1 MDSATKRHVL
11 TTTEEIR
18 LKKFLANRVSDSRL
32 DDLTHSY
39 IEKITGKNGKNVHK
53 TGLNDQRDRWRD
65 ENVLEKI
72 RTAITTQKNTYW
84 KVGKHRIVQYKGSY
98 SVLGYMAYQM
108 PGYIAEFSEFFIRL
122 LREGIIRDHIHIL
135 DVGAGPGTV
144 EIAIARVL
152 ELCDGVTADVIPLER
167 SEVFRDAYLAI
178 VPKFVKITGNRVVT
192 SRPIAADI
200 METIPDGEFDMIV
213 CSNVINELEVYGD
226 AKIDL
231 IMRLSDHLVPDGNL
245 VLLEPADLE
254 NSIALRNLSRDLK
267 RRGLTLYAPC
277 NDIRGVHCQVSPC
290 WTFTTYAD
298 IKPTRLMFALG
309 SEEKKFRFMNTDVKF
324 SYAIL
329 RKDGHRRCGYRVP
342 ATAKR
347 ARLSQLKK
355 HVGKRIH
362 ITVSM
367 ISSDIGDAKNYLYL
381 VCDGTGSMPTYIALP
396 AHHRNHKH
404 EALLSAPYGS
414 VVAIDSVLVRF
425 NKNQNAYNLLMAP
438 ESITRLI
445 VGIAG
450 QSA

>member
-1 MDSATKRHVL
+1 
-11 TTTEEIR
+11 
-18 LKKFLANRVSDSRL
+18 
-32 DDLTHSY
+32 
-39 IEKITGKNGKNVHK
+39 
-53 TGLNDQRDRWRD
+53 
-65 ENVLEKI
+65 
-72 RTAITTQKNTYW
+72 
-84 KVGKHRIVQYKGSY
+84 
-98 SVLGYMAYQM
+98 MAYQM
-108 PGYIAEFSEFFIRL
+108 PGYIAEFSEFFIQL
-122 LREGIIRDHIHIL
+122 LREGIIRDHVHIL
-135 DVGAGPGTV
+135 DIGAGPGTV

-152 ELCDGVTADVIPLER
+152 ELCDGVTADIIPLER

-178 VPKFVKITGNRVVT
+178 VPEFAKATGDHVVT
-192 SRPIAADI
+192 SKPIAADI
-200 METIPDGEFDMIV
+200 VKMIPDGEFDMIV

-231 IMRLSDHLVPDGNL
+231 MMQLSDRLVPDGNL

-277 NDIRGVHCQVSPC
+277 NDIRGIYCQVSPC

-298 IKPTRLMFALG
+298 IQPTKLMYALG
-309 SEEKKFRFMNTDVKF
+309 SEEGKFRFMNTDVKF

-367 ISSDIGDAKNYLYL
+367 ISSDIGDTKNYLYL
-381 VCDGTGSMPTYIALP
+381 VCDGTGNMPTYIALP
-396 AHHRNHKH
+396 AHHRNYKH

-414 VVAIDSVLVRF
+414 IVAIDSVLVRF

-438 ESITRLI
+438 ESSTRLI
-445 VGIAG
+445 VGIAS
-450 QSA
+450 QSAPDKVAALKERYGRKSTIKNKGKLGKNQIYRSFSNNHPRKNGENNSSINIDKE